1 MSDDVTGFVGS
12 IPENYDRGLGPILST
27 DYAEHTALLVAGYA
41 PSRVLETGAGTGI
54 VTRGL
59 RDLLPATTMLIATDL
74 NPPMLDVARKKFHP
88 DEPIEFRPADA
99 MALPFADASFD
110 AVVCQFGV
118 MFFPEKEKSYREAY
132 RVLAPGGR
140 YVFSVW
146 DVWDGDYQPVGRIAD
161 EVAAQFYPT
170 DPPQFYRVTTSYNKI
185 DPIKDSLSDAGFIDL
200 RIAVLTREKQVA
212 EIGAFARALVYG
224 NPLIDMIRTRG
235 GVDPDQIANALG
247 EAFAREFGNPARL
260 PLQAILF
267 EATRP

>member
-1 MSDDVTGFVGS
+1 MSGEATGFVGS
-12 IPENYDRGLGPILST
+12 IPEYYDRGLGPIFFT
-27 DYAEHTALLVAGYA
+27 DYAEHTAHLVASYA

-54 VTRGL
+54 VTRRL
-59 RDLLPATTMLIATDL
+59 RDLLPATTRLIATDL

-88 DEPIEFRPADA
+88 NEPIEFQQADA

-110 AVVCQFGV
+110 AVVCQFSAQ
-118 MFFPEKEKSYREAY
+118 FFPDKEKSYSEAH

-146 DVWDGDYQPVGRIAD
+146 DGDYNRAPGRIAD
-161 EVAAQFYPT
+161 EVAAQFFPT
-170 DPPQFYRVTTSYNKI
+170 DPPQFYRVGTGYNKI

-212 EIGAFARALVYG
+212 DLGAFARALVYG

-235 GVDPDQIANALG
+235 GVDPDQVVNALG
-247 EAFAREFGNPARL
+247 EALARELGNPACL
-260 PLQAILF
+260 PLQTILF

>member
-1 MSDDVTGFVGS
+1 MSDEATGFVGS
-12 IPENYDRGLGPILST
+12 IPEYYDRGLGPIFFT
-27 DYAEHTALLVAGYA
+27 DYAEHTAHLVASYA

-54 VTRGL
+54 VTRRL
-59 RDLLPATTMLIATDL
+59 RDLLPATTRLIATDL
-74 NPPMLDVARKKFHP
+74 NPPMLDVVRKKFHP
-88 DEPIEFRPADA
+88 NEPIEFQQADA

-110 AVVCQFGV
+110 AVVCQFSAQ
-118 MFFPEKEKSYREAY
+118 FFPDKEKSYSEAH

-146 DVWDGDYQPVGRIAD
+146 DGGYNRHARIAD
-161 EVAAQFYPT
+161 QVAAKFFPT
-170 DPPQFYRVTTSYNKI
+170 DPPQFYRVGTGYNKI

-200 RIAVLTREKQVA
+200 RIAVLTREKKVSD
-212 EIGAFARALVYG
+212 IGAFARALVYG

-235 GVDPDQIANALG
+235 GVDPDQVVNALG
-247 EAFAREFGNPARL
+247 EALARELGNPACL

>member
-1 MSDDVTGFVGS
+1 
-12 IPENYDRGLGPILST
+12 
-27 DYAEHTALLVAGYA
+27 
-41 PSRVLETGAGTGI
+41 
-54 VTRGL
+54 L
-59 RDLLPATTMLIATDL
+59 RDLLPATTRLVATDL
-74 NPPMLDVARKKFHP
+74 NPPMLDVAQKKFRP
-88 DEPIEFRPADA
+88 DEPIAFQHADA

-118 MFFPEKEKSYREAY
+118 MFFPDKEKSYREAY

-146 DVWDGDYQPVGRIAD
+146 DGGGRRGMRHGRIAD
-161 EVAAQFYPT
+161 EVVAQFFPT
-170 DPPQFYRVTTSYNKI
+170 DPPQFYRVPSSYNKV
-185 DPIKDSLSDAGFIDL
+185 DPIKDSLSGAGFIDL

-212 EIGAFARALVYG
+212 DIDAFARAMVYG
-224 NPLIDMIRTRG
+224 NPLSDMIRTRG
-235 GVDPDQIANALG
+235 GVDPDQVVNALG